1 MAGNQVMNLAEQKPK
16 EQTTDSS
23 VPAWFSTTHW
33 SEVMLAGGSGSP
45 EAAAALEK
53 LCRGYWLPLYSY
65 VRKKGYSPADAKDLT
80 QGFFLRLLRMES
92 LAEVNLTKGKF
103 RTFLLASL
111 NNFLSDERDHARA
124 EKRGGGRAI
133 MSLDETAAEQKYL
146 QWRGGGLSP
155 EEVYEKRWALTLLE
169 SAMKRLQAEYEKS
182 GKGQLYTCLNHFL
195 SNDGTKAEYEILAP
209 ELGMSPNSVPV
220 AVHRLRQRYRECIR
234 LELAQTVA
242 SPKELDEEMAYLF
255 SVLSG

>member
-111 NNFLSDERDHARA
+111 NNFLSDERDHAWPRSVVA
-124 EKRGGGRAI
+124 DAPSCRSTKPLRNRNTCNGAVEGFLLKRFMKSGGR
-133 MSLDETAAEQKYL
+133 
-146 QWRGGGLSP
+146 
-155 EEVYEKRWALTLLE
+155 
-169 SAMKRLQAEYEKS
+169 
-182 GKGQLYTCLNHFL
+182 
-195 SNDGTKAEYEILAP
+195 
-209 ELGMSPNSVPV
+209 
-220 AVHRLRQRYRECIR
+220 
-234 LELAQTVA
+234 
-242 SPKELDEEMAYLF
+242 
-255 SVLSG
+255 